1 MEYPNIKKT
10 REERKYSQR
19 TIAELLETTQ
29 AQYWLWETGKREIPV
44 SKLKIL
50 AKFYK
55 VSIDYLVAENL

>member
-10 REERKYSQR
+10 REERQYSQR

-29 AQYWLWETGKREIPV
+29 AQYWLWESGKREIPV

-50 AKFYK
+50 AKFYN